1 MIIHDC
7 VASETHYFAACRLQA
22 CQKGWS
28 LSIMSG
34 PFAATSI
41 SSSKMPY
48 GAPADV
54 KPTTNM
60 RRPETSHPV
69 GLGLLDHRFTAT
81 VAVAASSFALSACRR
96 RLPTVEGAPGQPDRG
111 AYRAWKLT
119 LADAPPALAPHGVRV
134 IRVADLKLA
143 AGPGLLP
150 GLLEPSGGQPDA
162 ALTARVASPA
172 SVGEPAIEFD

>member
-60 RRPETSHPV
+60 RRPETSTQS
-69 GLGLLDHRFTAT
+69 GW
-81 VAVAASSFALSACRR
+81 ACSTTGSRRRSRWLRR
-96 RLPTVEGAPGQPDRG
+96 RLRCRLAVAVSRPLKGRQVNQTGVPIVRG
-111 AYRAWKLT
+111 NLR
-119 LADAPPALAPHGVRV
+119 
-134 IRVADLKLA
+134 
-143 AGPGLLP
+143 
-150 GLLEPSGGQPDA
+150 
-162 ALTARVASPA
+162 
-172 SVGEPAIEFD
+172 